1 MEGFEEDDIDK
12 MFNELMNSASI
23 DNSEKEESIFD
34 TKNLLLIQESL
45 MDCLLTINSL
55 IYRHNFGPEF
65 TPTKDWEDSL
75 SDLYQSSENFFSY
88 MSKNDDIL
96 YAITQ
101 MDEDEE
107 EEDEEED
114 E

>member
-55 IYRHNFGPEF
+55 IYRYNFGPEF

-101 MDEDEE
+101 MDEDEDEE
-107 EEDEEED
+107 EEDD

>member
-1 MEGFEEDDIDK
+1 MEGFEEDDINK

-45 MDCLLTINSL
+45 MDCLLAINSL
-55 IYRHNFGPEF
+55 VYRCNFGPDF

-88 MSKNDDIL
+88 MSRNDDIM

-101 MDEDEE
+101 IEDDEEEEE
-107 EEDEEED
+107 EEDE
-114 E
+114 